1 MELRHLRYFVGVGE
15 EQHFGRAA
23 ERLHIAQPALSR
35 QIQDLEKEIG
45 FPLFDRL
52 PRGVKLSTAGKLFLE
67 DARRILADVQEAT
80 RRAECVASGKAGT
93 LRVGFV
99 EAISWH
105 GVVPESFRRFREK
118 HPDAELTPVPMLSIE
133 QVEAVRSDRLDAG
146 FVVRIGRLG
155 KELDQRPVAEHKVV
169 LAAPKGHPL
178 TKQTRL
184 RLSDLNDVHFVW
196 LSRRINPAAY
206 DRLMEACFR
215 GGLKSPHIVQEAYDH
230 ATILSLVSCRLG
242 VALVSDSARWQCPR
256 GVVLLP
262 IADLKVPVPFSL
274 IWRKDNRSPLLQ
286 RFLGVLY
293 EWSTIPPKASLQ

>member
-1 MELRHLRYFVGVGE
+1 MELRHLRYFVRVGE

-35 QIQDLEKEIG
+35 QIKDLEREIG

-52 PRGVKLSTAGKLFLE
+52 PRGVKLSAAGKLFLE
-67 DARRILADVQEAT
+67 DARRILGEVQEAT
-80 RRAECVASGKAGT
+80 RRAERVASGKAGT

-105 GVVPESFRRFREK
+105 GVVPEFFRRFRRK
-118 HPDAELTPVPMLSIE
+118 QPDAELTPIPMLSVE
-133 QVEAVRSDRLDAG
+133 QEEAVRSSRLDAG
-146 FVVRIGRLG
+146 FIVSMGTLGR
-155 KELDQRPVAEHKVV
+155 ELDQRLVAQHRVV

-184 RLSDLNDVHFVW
+184 RLSDLNHAPFVW
-196 LSRRINPAAY
+196 LSRRINPPAY

-215 GGLKSPHIVQEAYDH
+215 GGLRSPRIVQEAYDH
-230 ATILSLVSCRLG
+230 ATMLSLVSCRLG

-262 IADLKVPVPFSL
+262 VVDLKVPVPFFL
-274 IWRKDNRSPLLQ
+274 IWRKDNRSPLLK
-286 RFLGVLY
+286 RFLD
-293 EWSTIPPKASLQ
+293 T

>member
-35 QIQDLEKEIG
+35 QIQDLENEIG

-52 PRGVKLSTAGKLFLE
+52 PRGVRLSAAGKLFLE
-67 DARRILADVQEAT
+67 DARRILGEVQEAR
-80 RRAECVASGKAGT
+80 RRAERVASGKAGT

-105 GVVPESFRRFREK
+105 GVVPESFRRFRQK
-118 HPDAELTPVPMLSIE
+118 RPDAELTPVPMLSIE
-133 QVEAVRSDRLDAG
+133 QVEAVRSGRLDAG
-146 FVVRIGRLG
+146 FIVSMDALD
-155 KELDQRPVAEHKVV
+155 KEFDQRLVAQHKVV

-178 TKQTRL
+178 TKQARL
-184 RLSDLNDVHFVW
+184 QLRDLNDVPFVW

-206 DRLMEACFR
+206 DRLMDACFR
-215 GGLKSPHIVQEAYDH
+215 GGLKSPRVVQEGYDH
-230 ATILSLVSCRLG
+230 ATMLSLVACRLG

-262 IADLKVPVPFSL
+262 IANLNVPLPFSL

-286 RFLGVLY
+286 RFLAVL
-293 EWSTIPPKASLQ
+293 